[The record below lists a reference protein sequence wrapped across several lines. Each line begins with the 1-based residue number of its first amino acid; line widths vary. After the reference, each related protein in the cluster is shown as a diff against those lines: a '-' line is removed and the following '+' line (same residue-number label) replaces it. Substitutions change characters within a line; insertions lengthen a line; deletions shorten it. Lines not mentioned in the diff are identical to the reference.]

1 MRRIAAAAALC
12 LAACG
17 TEPSAPPQTLP
28 APEPALAVVPGPV
41 TTCQSIR
48 PLGTWLTP
56 NYPCGAK
63 VLVTSTNTQ
72 LSGAIPGA
80 IGIWEQ
86 VVFGQ
91 NGFPDFITSGTFNF
105 KVTVVFDPATPTGT
119 WFCGTT
125 APNGTTTIT
134 VHRGASQTTCK
145 GNFTNAVQA
154 SGLSQLLAHEL
165 IHAIGYK
172 HLSDAGQRRP
182 ILDHCVASLP
192 PNHNL
197 NGGNCQAEIELA
209 RFMYGTRATDPDIT
223 KHFAT
228 GFEVSGTP
236 SALAGGSSTL
246 TVTSVS
252 FLRAAPSLVQPAASA
267 LTYAWSSD
275 NTAFA
280 RPSTETD
287 NSNAIQGV
295 AAGSTTV
302 RIRLTGNTYEQADPT
317 SGSAIPFT
325 VIAPP
330 PPPTGLASSG
340 GTASAA
346 TITWVNGATT
356 NTTTTLQYRKNGVT
370 TWTNAS
376 SSIAGGATSF
386 LLGGLAPLTTYDVR
400 IWHVR
405 DGLSSPI
412 TTRTSLFTTTAF
424 PAISAFRV
432 TNCVSRQE
440 GLKTY
445 NYFTMSWTSAPNQ
458 IGANFQ
464 IGLSATSSVSQASVI
479 LTVSPL
485 IRSTEVGGY
494 TAGPLLSQRWFW
506 VRHISAGVT
515 SPWVALAENP
525 LATNVCAF
533 Q

>member
-12 LAACG
+12 LVACG
-17 TEPSAPPQTLP
+17 TEPSTPP
-28 APEPALAVVPGPV
+28 APPALAVVPGPV
-41 TTCQSIR
+41 TTCQSVR
-48 PLGTWLTP
+48 SLGTWLSP

-80 IGIWEQ
+80 IAIWES

-91 NGFPDFITSGTFNF
+91 NGFPDFVTSGTFNF

-125 APNGTTTIT
+125 GPNGTTTIT
-134 VHRGASQTTCK
+134 VHRGASQTTCN

-154 SGLSQLLAHEL
+154 SGLSRLLAHEL
-165 IHAIGYK
+165 THAIGYK

-192 PNHNL
+192 PSHDL

-209 RFMYGTRATDPDIT
+209 RYMYGTRATDPDIT

-228 GFEVSGTP
+228 GFDVSGTP
-236 SALAGGSSTL
+236 SALAGASSTL
-246 TVTSVS
+246 TVGFVE
-252 FLRAAPSLVQPAASA
+252 FLRAAPSLVQPAAST

-275 NTAFA
+275 NTAIA
-280 RPSTETD
+280 QPSPGTG

-295 AAGSTTV
+295 AAGSTTI
-302 RIRLTGNTYEQADPT
+302 RIRLTGSTYEQAEPM

-325 VIAPP
+325 VITAP
-330 PPPTGLASSG
+330 PPPTGLAAG
-340 GTASAA
+340 GVTASAA

-356 NTTTTLQYRKNGVT
+356 NTTTTLQYRKNGAT
-370 TWTNAS
+370 TWTTAS
-376 SSIAGGATSF
+376 STIAGGATSF
-386 LLGGLAPLTTYDVR
+386 VLGGLAPLTTYDVR
-400 IWHVR
+400 MWHVR
-405 DGLSSPI
+405 DGLSSTI
-412 TTRTSLFTTTAF
+412 TTKASLFTTTGF
-424 PAISAFRV
+424 PTISGFHV
-432 TNCVSRQE
+432 TNCVARQE

-445 NYFTMSWTSAPNQ
+445 NYFTMGWTSSPNQ
-458 IGANFQ
+458 IGGNFQ
-464 IGLSATSSVSQASVI
+464 IGLYHTSDVTQASVI

-485 IRSTEVGGY
+485 VRSAEVGGY
-494 TAGPLLSQRWFW
+494 TAGTLLSQRWFW
-506 VRHISAGVT
+506 IRHISAGVAG
-515 SPWVALAENP
+515 PWVPLAENP

-533 Q
+533 N